1 MSSSFLR
8 QNEIKN
14 RVRESTD
21 IVRLI
26 GENIELKKA
35 GANYLGLCPFH
46 AEKTP
51 SFSVNPARQFFH
63 CFGCGE
69 SGDVFSFMMKFH
81 RLSFPEALKELA
93 RRAGIDLPERDL
105 SPAEREQIRRRD
117 RLYSVNEVAAD
128 ILHRTLLE
136 SSLAE
141 EARTY
146 LQEREVPEEYWRS
159 YRLGYAPG
167 PDAAGWSFLF
177 DQLRKKGFGTEE
189 IEQCGL
195 AVANERGGH
204 YDRFRDRVLFP
215 IQDMS
220 GRVVAFGGRILGE
233 GKPKYMNSPQS
244 PIFDKSRLLFG
255 LYPHRDAIR
264 QQRRTVVVE
273 GNFDM
278 LSLAI
283 HGIKYVVAPLGTSLT
298 RPHVRSLRGYCE
310 QVILFFDGDAAG
322 LKAAMRSVPHFLAEQ
337 VEARIA
343 LLPEGEDPDTL
354 VRGQGADAVLKL
366 LDTASPLPEFLF
378 DALVEKHGLTLDGK
392 NRIIAELQPLLA
404 AGSAEQ
410 RTLIAAHFSEKL
422 GVSPASIL
430 PSRSSRIPVSMTPP
444 GESASP
450 PGLLELPRR
459 LRQIVDFLILYPKY
473 FPELWAAGLD
483 ELAGHAP
490 LSAFLAL
497 LRELERDNRLTPENI
512 FSALPEGE
520 ERRYVARLFME
531 AGQLSF
537 ENDANGPQAM
547 YEELVHW
554 LQEEKLQRRE
564 ADLLRRIREAQAN
577 GDSELLRELLL
588 EKQKCGRKRSIFCDK
603 LLKNE

>member
-1 MSSSFLR
+1 MTSSFAR
-8 QNEIKN
+8 QTEIKN
-14 RVRESTD
+14 RIRESTD

-26 GENIELKKA
+26 AENIELKKA

-51 SFSVNPARQFFH
+51 SFSVSPTKQFFH

-81 RLSFPEALKELA
+81 RLTFPEALKELA
-93 RRAGIDLPERDL
+93 RRAGIELPEREL

-117 RLYSVNEVAAD
+117 RLYAVNEAAAAVF
-128 ILHRTLLE
+128 HQVLLD
-136 SSLAE
+136 SSLARD
-141 EARTY
+141 AREY
-146 LQEREVPEEYWRS
+146 LRRREVPEEFWQT

-167 PDAAGWSFLF
+167 PEAGGWSFLF
-177 DQLRKKGFGTEE
+177 DRLRKKGFAEGE

-195 AVANERGGH
+195 AVANERGGF

-244 PIFDKSRLLFG
+244 AIFDKSRLLFG
-255 LYPHRDAIR
+255 LYPHREAIR
-264 QQRRTVVVE
+264 NRKTAVVVE

-283 HGIKYVVAPLGTSLT
+283 HGIGYAVAPLGTSLT
-298 RPHVRSLRGYCE
+298 RPHVRSLRGYCR
-310 QVILFFDGDAAG
+310 QVVLLFDGDAAG

-337 VEARIA
+337 VEARVA

-354 VRGQGADAVLKL
+354 VRGQGAEAVLAL
-366 LDTASPLPEFLF
+366 LEHAAPLPEFLF
-378 DALVEKHGLTLDGK
+378 DALVQKHGLTLDGK

-404 AGSAEQ
+404 AGSGEQ
-410 RTLIAAHFSEKL
+410 RDLVAAHFAEKL
-422 GVSPASIL
+422 GVSPARITQV
-430 PSRSSRIPVSMTPP
+430 SSRAVRPP
-444 GESASP
+444 LPEREPAA
-450 PGLLELPRR
+450 PGLADLPRR
-459 LRQIVDFLILYPKY
+459 LRQIVDFLILYPEF
-473 FPELWAAGLD
+473 FPKLWEVGLG
-483 ELAGHAP
+483 ELARDSS
-490 LSAFLAL
+490 LVFFVEI
-497 LRELERDNRLTPENI
+497 LRELQAADRLSSENL

-531 AGQLSF
+531 ASQSPLDEES
-537 ENDANGPQAM
+537 GPEAM
-547 YEELVHW
+547 CGELVRW
-554 LQEEKLQRRE
+554 LVEEKLQRRE
-564 ADLLRRIREAQAN
+564 AELLQRIRKAQAN
-577 GDSELLRELLL
+577 GDSELLMALLR
-588 EKQKCGRKRSIFCDK
+588 EKQECGRKRSDFCDK

>member
-1 MSSSFLR
+1 MNSSFLR

-51 SFSVNPARQFFH
+51 SFSVSPAKQFFH

-69 SGDVFSFMMKFH
+69 SGDVFTFMMKFH
-81 RLSFPEALKELA
+81 RLTFPEALKELA

-105 SPAEREQIRRRD
+105 SPAEQAQIRRRD
-117 RLYSVNEVAAD
+117 RLYSVNEAAAE
-128 ILHRTLLE
+128 IFHRTLLDG
-136 SSLAE
+136 SLAGA
-141 EARTY
+141 ARAY
-146 LQEREVPEEYWRS
+146 LQQRQVPEEYWRS
-159 YRLGYAPG
+159 YRLGYVPG
-167 PDAAGWSFLF
+167 PEEAGWTFLF
-177 DQLRKKGFGTEE
+177 DQLQKKGFGTEE
-189 IEQCGL
+189 IEQSGL
-195 AVANERGGH
+195 AVANDRGGH

-244 PIFDKSRLLFG
+244 PIFDKGRLLFG

-264 QQRRTVVVE
+264 QQRRAVVVE

-278 LSLAI
+278 LSLAV
-283 HGIKYVVAPLGTSLT
+283 HGIEYVVAPLGTSLT

-310 QVILFFDGDAAG
+310 QVILLFDGDAAG
-322 LKAAMRSVPHFLAEQ
+322 LKAAMRSVPHFLSEQ

-354 VRGQGADAVLKL
+354 VRGKGADAILEL
-366 LDTASPLPEFLF
+366 LDAAAPLPEFLF

-404 AGSAEQ
+404 AGSGEQ
-410 RTLIAAHFSEKL
+410 RNLIAAHFSEKL
-422 GVSPASIL
+422 GVSPATIL
-430 PSRSSRIPVSMTPP
+430 PARSRRAPAVMAPP
-444 GESASP
+444 PAESAPQS
-450 PGLLELPRR
+450 GLLELPRR
-459 LRQIVDFLILYPKY
+459 LRQIVDFLILYPEF

-483 ELAGHAP
+483 DLAGSAP
-490 LSAFLAL
+490 LSSFLAL
-497 LRELERDNRLTPENI
+497 LRELEQADRLTPENI
-512 FSALPEGE
+512 FSALPDGE

-531 AGQLSF
+531 AAENPF
-537 ENDANGPQAM
+537 EEDGDARAVCS
-547 YEELVHW
+547 ELIHW
-554 LQEEKLQRRE
+554 LKEEKLQRRE
-564 ADLLRRIREAQAN
+564 AELLRQIREVQAN
-577 GDSELLRELLL
+577 GDTELLRKLLR
-588 EKQKCGRKRSIFCDK
+588 EKQECGRKRKSFCDN

>member
-1 MSSSFLR
+1 MRSSFAR

-14 RVRESTD
+14 RIRESTD

-51 SFSVNPARQFFH
+51 SFSVSPAKQFFH

-81 RLSFPEALKELA
+81 RLTFPEALKELA
-93 RRAGIDLPERDL
+93 QRAGIELPERDL

-117 RLYSVNEVAAD
+117 RLYAANELAAD
-128 ILHRTLLE
+128 IFHRTLLE
-136 SSLAE
+136 GELGE
-141 EARTY
+141 TARAY
-146 LQEREVPEEYWRS
+146 LRQRDVPEEFWRS
-159 YRLGYAPG
+159 YRLGHAPG
-167 PDAAGWSFLF
+167 PDTGGWSFLF
-177 DQLRKKGFGTEE
+177 DRLRQKGFTAEE
-189 IEQCGL
+189 IVQCGL
-195 AVANERGGH
+195 AVANDRGGH

-244 PIFDKSRLLFG
+244 AIFDKSRLLFG

-264 QQRRTVVVE
+264 RQRRAVVVE

-283 HGIKYVVAPLGTSLT
+283 HGIEYAVAPLGTSLT

-310 QVILFFDGDAAG
+310 QVILLFDGDTAG

-343 LLPEGEDPDTL
+343 LLPDGEDPDTL
-354 VRGQGADAVLKL
+354 VRRQGAEAVLEL
-366 LDTASPLPEFLF
+366 LDAASPLPEFLF
-378 DALVEKHGLTLDGK
+378 DALVHKHGLTLDGK
-392 NRIIAELQPLLA
+392 NRIIAELHPLLS
-404 AGSAEQ
+404 SASGEQ
-410 RTLIAAHFSEKL
+410 RTLIAAHFAEKL
-422 GVSPASIL
+422 GVSPARITQARTTR
-430 PSRSSRIPVSMTPP
+430 SRPAAPP
-444 GESASP
+444 IEEEQSA
-450 PGLLELPRR
+450 GLLDLPRR
-459 LRQIVDFLILYPKY
+459 LRQIVDFLILYPEF
-473 FPELWAAGLD
+473 FPRLWAAGLD
-483 ELAGHAP
+483 ELKSYAP
-490 LSAFLAL
+490 LTAFLAI
-497 LRELERDNRLTPENI
+497 LRELERADQLTPENI
-512 FSALPEGE
+512 FSALPDGE
-520 ERRYVARLFME
+520 ERRYAARLFME
-531 AGQLSF
+531 AAQEGLES
-537 ENDANGPQAM
+537 EEGPRKM
-547 YEELVHW
+547 CEELVCW
-554 LQEEKLQRRE
+554 LIEEKLQRRE
-564 ADLLRRIREAQAN
+564 ADLLSQIREAQAN
-577 GDSELLRELLL
+577 GDTKRLMSLLRK
-588 EKQKCGRKRSIFCDK
+588 KQECARKRKNFCDN